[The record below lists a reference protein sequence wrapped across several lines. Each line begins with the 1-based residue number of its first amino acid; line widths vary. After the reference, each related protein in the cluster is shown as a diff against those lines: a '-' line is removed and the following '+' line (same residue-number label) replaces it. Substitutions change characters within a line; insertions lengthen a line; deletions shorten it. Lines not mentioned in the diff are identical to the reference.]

1 VNKRLNFAVVLIG
14 LLLAFGLCAVIAALI
29 NGFKPAGP
37 ALAISTA
44 VLTVIPAPS
53 ATPMSLPGE
62 GGTATATPSGEA
74 SQDGI
79 ALGMYVQIS
88 GTGGDGLKMRA
99 GPGMESDTLFLG
111 MESEVYQVKDG
122 PKDADGYT
130 WWYLEAPYDQT
141 RKGWAA
147 SKYLTIVASPQ

>member
-1 VNKRLNFAVVLIG
+1 MNKRLNLVVVFIG

-29 NGFKPAGP
+29 NGFKPANP
-37 ALAISTA
+37 PLAASTA

-53 ATPMSLPGE
+53 PTPLPLPGDE
-62 GGTATATPSGEA
+62 TTGTPTPPGGG

-88 GTGGDGLKMRA
+88 GTGGDGLKMRSA
-99 GPGMESDTLFLG
+99 PGMESDTLFLG
-111 MESEVYQVKDG
+111 MEAEVYQVKDG

-147 SKYLTIVASPQ
+147 SKYLTIVASPH

>member
-1 VNKRLNFAVVLIG
+1 VVVLIG
-14 LLLAFGLCAVIAALI
+14 LVLAFGLCAVIATLI
-29 NGFKPAGP
+29 NGFKPANP
-37 ALAISTA
+37 ALAVSTA
-44 VLTVIPAPS
+44 ALTVIPAPS
-53 ATPMSLPGE
+53 STPIPLPGD
-62 GGTATATPSGEA
+62 GATVTPTPSGDV
-74 SQDGI
+74 SHDGI

-122 PKDADGYT
+122 PKEVDGYT

-147 SKYLTIVASPQ
+147 SKYLTIVASPH